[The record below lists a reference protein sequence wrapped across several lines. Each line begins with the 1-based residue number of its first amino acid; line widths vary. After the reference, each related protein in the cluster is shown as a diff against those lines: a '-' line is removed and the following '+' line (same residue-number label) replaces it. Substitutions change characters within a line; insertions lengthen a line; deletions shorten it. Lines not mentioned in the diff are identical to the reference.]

1 MIISNILNFIVNF
14 DKEYK
19 ERIFIIKSFLRF
31 SWLYFLLFDK
41 LLEKK
46 MAITLLIQT
55 LNLMNNLYPN
65 DSGILFS
72 LPRKNLFQTFIMMGC
87 LFTATEAHTHATL
100 DLSGKS
106 ALTNRPGR
114 LKLIIPHGC
123 GEGLATDKVVMTL
136 NQKWLDAKPVQIE
149 GWTSEVTRTSSK
161 EWKLTWTATSGGLP
175 NTTSGDFP
183 IEVRWP
189 KVAGI
194 YNTPT
199 AQYCGEKVMKW
210 ADKFYDSADGSHPY
224 PATYPI
230 PRVNIKTT
238 R

>member
-1 MIISNILNFIVNF
+1 LIKNYQKFF
-14 DKEYK
+14 K
-19 ERIFIIKSFLRF
+19 IFL
-31 SWLYFLLFDK
+31 
-41 LLEKK
+41 
-46 MAITLLIQT
+46 AIFFTFRQPFRKIDGNHLLIQT
-55 LNLMNNLYPN
+55 LKLMNNLYPN

-106 ALTNRPGR
+106 ALTNRLGR

-136 NQKWLDAKPVQIE
+136 SQKWLNAKPVNVE
-149 GWTSEVTRTSSK
+149 GWTSEVTRTLSK

-199 AQYCGEKVMKW
+199 AQHCGEKVMKW
-210 ADKFYDSADGSHPY
+210 DDKFYDSADGSHPY

-230 PRVNIKTT
+230 PRVNIKTN

>member
-1 MIISNILNFIVNF
+1 
-14 DKEYK
+14 
-19 ERIFIIKSFLRF
+19 
-31 SWLYFLLFDK
+31 
-41 LLEKK
+41 
-46 MAITLLIQT
+46 
-55 LNLMNNLYPN
+55 MNNLYLKDPK
-65 DSGILFS
+65 ILSS
-72 LPRKNLFQTFIMMGC
+72 LLRKHLFQAFIMMGY
-87 LFTATEAHTHATL
+87 LFTTTGAHAHATL

-106 ALTNRPGR
+106 AVTNRPGR
-114 LKLIIPHGC
+114 LTLIIPHGC
-123 GEGLATDKVVMTL
+123 GEGLATDKVVMTFS
-136 NQKWLDAKPVQIE
+136 QKWLNAKPVQIE
-149 GWTSEVTRTSSK
+149 GWTSEVTRTLSK

-230 PRVNIKTT
+230 PRLNIKTT

>member
-1 MIISNILNFIVNF
+1 
-14 DKEYK
+14 
-19 ERIFIIKSFLRF
+19 
-31 SWLYFLLFDK
+31 
-41 LLEKK
+41 
-46 MAITLLIQT
+46 MAISLFKRPHTQASDLYLKDSISISSLLRKLIFT
-55 LNLMNNLYPN
+55 IY
-65 DSGILFS
+65 ILIAGFS
-72 LPRKNLFQTFIMMGC
+72 FAP
-87 LFTATEAHTHATL
+87 AVYAHATL

-106 ALTNRPGR
+106 AATNRPGR

-136 NQKWLDAKPVQIE
+136 SQKWLNAKPVQIE
-149 GWTSEVTRTSSK
+149 GWSSEVTRTLSK

-183 IEVRWP
+183 IVVHWP

-210 ADKFYDSADGSHPY
+210 ADKFYDSADESHPY